1 MPNINI
7 MSLINLQ
14 SVTLSYG
21 VPPLLDGVSLRIDK
35 SERVCLLGRN
45 GTGKSTLLKLIAGD
59 IQPDDGTLQ
68 VGEGVKISHLA
79 QDLPTAAAGSVFD
92 QVVDG
97 LGEPAALVREYH
109 DLGRR
114 LGTGADAGLLAR
126 LETIQHRL
134 EAIDGWDSEQRA
146 ARIIS
151 RLHLDPDAAF
161 PTLSGGLQRRV
172 LLARALVS
180 EPDLLLLDEPTN
192 HLDVEAI
199 EWLEGFLSEF
209 KGALLF
215 VTHDRVFQQRLATRI
230 LELDRGCL
238 TDWPGDYQNYLR
250 RRDERRHAEALT
262 TARFERKL
270 SEEERWI
277 REGIKARRTRN
288 EGRVRQLEK
297 MREVRRQRRNPMGK
311 ARLRLSDAERSGN
324 LVIEATGVSYAWGER
339 PVVRELDTLILRGDK
354 VGIIGPNGIGKST
367 LLKLLLGEL
376 APDNGRIRLGT
387 NLKVAYFDQLRAGL
401 EEDRSVQDNVA
412 GGSDRVVVE
421 DHSRH
426 VFSYLKDFLF
436 TAERAR
442 QPVHALSGGER
453 NRLLLA
459 KLFTRPANLLVMDE
473 PTNDL
478 DTETLELLEE
488 LLAGFKGTLLLVSHD
503 RALLDAVV
511 TSTLVF
517 EGAGNV
523 REYVGGYDDWLR
535 QRPTTPAEPVT
546 PKPKTPAPSA
556 PKLRATA
563 TPGKLSY
570 KDQRELQA
578 LPARIDALETEQA
591 ALHESMADPA
601 FYRQAGSIIAT
612 AKERLATV
620 EDELERAYARW
631 ETLEAMQG

>member
-1 MPNINI
+1 MP
-7 MSLINLQ
+7 LINLQ
-14 SVTLSYG
+14 SITLSYG
-21 VPPLLDGVSLRIDK
+21 VPPLLDGVSLRID
-35 SERVCLLGRN
+35 EGEHVCLLGRN
-45 GTGKSTLLKLIAGD
+45 GVGKSTLLKLIAGD
-59 IQPDDGTLQ
+59 IQPDDDTLQ
-68 VGEGVKISHLA
+68 VGAGTRISLLA
-79 QDLPTAAAGSVFD
+79 QNLPMAAAGSVFD
-92 QVVDG
+92 QVAGG
-97 LGEPAALVREYH
+97 LGEPADLVREYH

-114 LGTGADAGLLAR
+114 LGAGTDASLLAR
-126 LETIQHRL
+126 LEAIQHRL
-134 EAIDGWDSEQRA
+134 ETIDGWNSEQRV

-151 RLHLDPDAAF
+151 RLNLDPDAAF
-161 PTLSGGLQRRV
+161 STLSGGLQRRV

-199 EWLEGFLSEF
+199 EWLEGLLSEF

-230 LELDRGCL
+230 LELDRGHL

-250 RRDERRHAEALT
+250 RRDERRHAEALA
-262 TARFERKL
+262 TARFDRKL
-270 SEEERWI
+270 SAEERWI

-288 EGRVRQLEK
+288 EGRVRLLKE
-297 MREVRRQRRNPMGK
+297 MRAARRQRRAPTGK
-311 ARLRLSDAERSGN
+311 VRLRLNDAERSGN
-324 LVIEATGVSYAWGER
+324 LVMEAIGVSYAWDGG
-339 PVVRELDTLILRGDK
+339 PLVQDLDTLILRGDK
-354 VGIIGPNGIGKST
+354 VGIIGPNGAGKST

-376 APDNGRIRLGT
+376 VPDSGHIRRGT
-387 NLKVAYFDQLRAGL
+387 NLEVAYFDQLHAGL
-401 EEDRSVQDNVA
+401 EEDQSVRDNVA
-412 GGSDRVVVE
+412 GGSDQVVVGGRG
-421 DHSRH
+421 RH
-426 VFSYLKDFLF
+426 VLSYLKDFLF

-488 LLAGFKGTLLLVSHD
+488 LLVGFKGTLLLVSHD
-503 RALLDAVV
+503 RALLNAVV

-517 EGAGNV
+517 EGTGNV

-535 QRPTTPAEPVT
+535 QRPPPPAEPVT

-556 PKLRATA
+556 PKPQATA
-563 TPGKLSY
+563 TAGKLSY

-578 LPARIDALETEQA
+578 LPARIDVLETEQA
-591 ALHESMADPA
+591 ALHGRMVDPA
-601 FYRQAGSIIAT
+601 FYRQAGSTIAA

-620 EDELERAYARW
+620 EDELEQAYARW
-631 ETLEAMQG
+631 ETLEAIQGQG